1 MKKQEKKFIKFIG
14 KKICEVLESYNYKF
28 CDEFTDYG
36 KECFKEER
44 SKEVQYFIDWAED
57 RGVNPAII
65 EYWRSM
71 DVALFYGEYIYGAY
85 TV

>member
-1 MKKQEKKFIKFIG
+1 MKFSKQEKRFIKFIG

-28 CDEFTDYG
+28 RDDFTEYG
-36 KECFKEER
+36 KERFKEER

-57 RGVNPAII
+57 RGVSPAII

-71 DVALFYGEYIYGAY
+71 DAELFYGRYIF
-85 TV
+85 